1 MSRRFPL
8 FLLGLLAL
16 LWSGAAQAQ
25 SVDLRKQMELVNAGT
40 VGIISGGVTGT
51 YVRFAS
57 DLSNALDDGY
67 EHRVLA
73 VLGKGSVRN
82 IEDLLM
88 LRGID
93 IAIVQSDV
101 LDFYRDSMLFPNVEK
116 KIAYITKLYNEEVH
130 LLARKEIARAADLEG
145 RKVNFGTQGS
155 GTFMTASI
163 IFDELGIA
171 VDATTFSEPIALD
184 KLRGGEIAALVFVGG
199 KPVTLLREIAGED
212 DLALLPI
219 PAERIKGA
227 YLPTSL
233 TAESYPNLIAAGEEV
248 PTVAVGAVMAA
259 YSWPESHPRSAK
271 VRRFVQRFFEKFDT
285 FQTSPF
291 HPKWKEVDLRSEV
304 PGWKRFDA
312 ASTWLAK
319 NP

>member
-1 MSRRFPL
+1 MSRRF
-8 FLLGLLAL
+8 LLPLLAVL
-16 LWSGAAQAQ
+16 ILAGVGEGRAQ
-25 SVDLRKQMELVNAGT
+25 SVDLRKQAELVNAGT

-51 YVRFAS
+51 YARFAP
-57 DLSNALDDGY
+57 DLSTALDDGY

-88 LRGID
+88 LKGID

-101 LDFYRDSMLFPNVEK
+101 LDFYRSSMLYPDVEK

-130 LLARKEIARAADLEG
+130 LLARKDIAQAADLSG

-163 IFDELGIA
+163 IFDELGIE

-184 KLRGGEIAALVFVGG
+184 KLRAGEIDALVFVGG
-199 KPVTLLREIAGED
+199 KPVTLLREVAAED
-212 DLALLPI
+212 NLALLPI
-219 PAERIKGA
+219 PAEQITGA
-227 YLPTSL
+227 YLATTLTS
-233 TAESYPNLIAAGEEV
+233 ESYPNLIAAGKTV

-259 YSWPESHPRSAK
+259 YSWPEDHPRSAK
-271 VRRFVQRFFEKFDT
+271 VKRFVKRFFEKFDT
-285 FQTSPF
+285 FQATPF

-304 PGWKRFDA
+304 PGWQRFAA

>member
-8 FLLGLLAL
+8 LLLGMLAL
-16 LWSGAAQAQ
+16 AWSGAVQAQ
-25 SVDLRKQMELVNAGT
+25 TVDLRRQMELVNSGT

-67 EHRVLA
+67 QHRVLA

-101 LDFYRDSMLFPNVEK
+101 LDFYRDSMLFPEVEK

-130 LLARKEIARAADLEG
+130 LLARKEIAQAADLSG

-163 IFDELGIA
+163 IFDELGIG
-171 VDATTFSEPIALD
+171 VDATTFAEPIALD
-184 KLRGGEIAALVFVGG
+184 KLRAGEIDALVFVGG

-212 DLALLPI
+212 GLALLPI
-219 PAERIKGA
+219 PADRIEGA
-227 YLPTSL
+227 YLPTTL
-233 TAESYPNLIAAGEEV
+233 TSESYPNLIPAGE
-248 PTVAVGAVMAA
+248 
-259 YSWPESHPRSAK
+259 
-271 VRRFVQRFFEKFDT
+271 
-285 FQTSPF
+285 
-291 HPKWKEVDLRSEV
+291 
-304 PGWKRFDA
+304 
-312 ASTWLAK
+312 
-319 NP
+319 